1 MKNHAPTNLAMS
13 GARSRSV
20 SVSRVRNEGINP
32 FERLPSSAQH
42 EQMIEAGREAMLRQL
57 EQLAGCDVR
66 FVQTVM
72 RGREPM
78 DQFSFRSA
86 DTAERD
92 QIALFAKLQA
102 LAGTARVGEGVV
114 LVYVSQAHYDR
125 RAVGLDVTICQ
136 CALIGALTGV
146 AILLV
151 LFALQHLLAD
161 HWALA
166 LALLQE

>member
-1 MKNHAPTNLAMS
+1 M
-13 GARSRSV
+13 RSRSA
-20 SVSRVRNEGINP
+20 SVGRADEGINP
-32 FERLPSSAQH
+32 FERLPSSPQH
-42 EQMIEAGREAMLRQL
+42 EHMIEVGREAMLRQL
-57 EQLAGCDVR
+57 QQLAGCDVR

-102 LAGTARVGEGVV
+102 LACTARVGEGVV
-114 LVYVSQAHYDR
+114 LVYVSQAHYDS

-146 AILLV
+146 TMLLA
-151 LFALQHLLAD
+151 LFALEHLYAGY
-161 HWALA
+161 WSPALA
-166 LALLQE
+166 LFTE